1 MHKLLSQKGFSVTEL
16 HPSCRAVDAVL
27 AGAAVPGRVRLLP
40 DAAPTAQ
47 AAADQLGCHVG
58 AIANS
63 LVFATET
70 GEPLLIM
77 TSGAH
82 RVDTTLVGRAIG
94 TTVRRAGADFV
105 RHVTGQPIG
114 GVAPVAHPAPI
125 RTLVDRD
132 LAAYEKLWAAG
143 GIPHA
148 VFPIGFDDLVRI
160 TSGTVCQ
167 VAQPS

>member
-1 MHKLLSQKGFSVTEL
+1 MTEL

-40 DAAPTAQ
+40 EAAPTAQ
-47 AAADQLGCHVG
+47 AAADQLGCAVG

-63 LVFATET
+63 LVFATDT
-70 GEPLLIM
+70 GAPLLIM

-82 RVDTTLVGRAIG
+82 RVDTALVGAGIGATIKRAS
-94 TTVRRAGADFV
+94 VDFV
-105 RHVTGQPIG
+105 RTVTSQPIG

-132 LAAYEKLWAAG
+132 LAAYDELWAAG

-148 VFPIGFDDLVRI
+148 VFPISFDDLVRI
-160 TSGTVCQ
+160 TAGTVCR
-167 VAQPS
+167 VAAPS